1 MMEKLTISDQLVVP
15 YKILISS
22 QLNISIQNSC
32 HNTMVPECKN
42 TVFIKKILFVALVSL
57 TGSKYG

>member
-42 TVFIKKILFVALVSL
+42 TVFIKKYRLWLW
-57 TGSKYG
+57 YP